1 MSWNGQN
8 KMTCVGDEGNCGLKK
23 NKKKTQRDFSL
34 YAIGNAA
41 V

>member
-8 KMTCVGDEGNCGLKK
+8 KMTCVGDEGNCGLK
-23 NKKKTQRDFSL
+23 NPQRDFTL